1 MISQVSSSVPAASGA
16 GMNVTIEVRPSG
28 RSRDQR
34 SKAASAL
41 RQRGLEAPGTWSRDA
56 RAWAEREALVTG
68 DTDQERRYR
77 ALATREE
84 TVQMLYRLF
93 LNGNEP

>member
-41 RQRGLEAPGTWSRDA
+41 RQRGLR
-56 RAWAEREALVTG
+56 
-68 DTDQERRYR
+68 
-77 ALATREE
+77 
-84 TVQMLYRLF
+84 
-93 LNGNEP
+93 